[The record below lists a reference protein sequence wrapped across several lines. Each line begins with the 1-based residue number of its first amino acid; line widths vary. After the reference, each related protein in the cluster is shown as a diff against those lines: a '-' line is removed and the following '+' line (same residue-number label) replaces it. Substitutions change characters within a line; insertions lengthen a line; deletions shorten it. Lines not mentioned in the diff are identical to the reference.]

1 MRGSAERAE
10 LQNLPQQPQFARRQ
24 IPELRIRQP
33 FDRAAHAGDRLGI
46 ERVHMRH
53 EQDREAER
61 VKKGAERFH
70 TCLSPPCAQRFMDDS
85 AQVSC

>member
-1 MRGSAERAE
+1 MGVTRSFDF
-10 LQNLPQQPQFARRQ
+10 LTQQPQLARRQ

-33 FDRAAHAGDRLGI
+33 LHRAAHAGDRLGV

-61 VKKGAERFH
+61 VEDGAERFH
-70 TCLSPPCAQRFMDDS
+70 TCLSQRLGERFMDDI